1 MESTRLL
8 IFSGAIS
15 GAGLV
20 CAVWLWRQA
29 PSPKA
34 VSRNELLRGDRPWR
48 RLGAALV
55 ALVAVAFFAGTNF
68 LKAEQA
74 PRVYI
79 AFWCGVVVLIIW
91 MCILALVDAR
101 YTIRMGAQQL
111 RRQAGRKVEDAIGDD
126 DD

>member
-1 MESTRLL
+1 MDSARQL
-8 IFSGAIS
+8 IFSGVLS
-15 GAGLV
+15 SMGLI

-29 PSPKA
+29 PGSKS
-34 VSRNELLRGDRPWR
+34 VSSNELLRGDRPWR

-74 PRVYI
+74 PKVYV
-79 AFWCGVVVLIIW
+79 AFWCVVLVLIIW
-91 MCILALVDAR
+91 MCILALVDVR
-101 YTIRMGAQQL
+101 YTLRLGAQQL
-111 RRQAGRKVEDAIGDD
+111 RRQARGQSQDAAGDD